1 MTSNSAPTPAL
12 ASTTTEPELLDAI
25 LNHSQL
31 AHPNPPAGLPMVGD
45 CLEGRHPTL
54 LGRYLIRYPDGNGEP
69 VDRWLAS
76 LYGLPVRA
84 HDRVLLLQPGNWPE
98 PVVIGVIDGFA
109 TRPESP
115 STTAATLELQRDE
128 VIRIHGCR
136 GEPLVEV
143 RQHESGPLV
152 RLLSED
158 INLELPGKLKLAAK
172 SIELEAKQG
181 GVKIAAS
188 DDVTVKGEMIQLN

>member
-1 MTSNSAPTPAL
+1 MNPNPAPTSPA
-12 ASTTTEPELLDAI
+12 TVHEMTLLDAALKHTMLSHSSSP
-25 LNHSQL
+25 LNQ
-31 AHPNPPAGLPMVGD
+31 PMVGD

-54 LGRYLIRYPDGNGEP
+54 LGRYLIRYPGGDGEP
-69 VDRWLAS
+69 VDRWLAG

-98 PVVIGVIDGFA
+98 PIVIGVIDGFA
-109 TRPESP
+109 SRPESP
-115 STTAATLELQRDE
+115 STSAATLELRSDE
-128 VIRIHGCR
+128 VIQIHGSR

-143 RQHESGPLV
+143 RQQESGPLV
-152 RLLSED
+152 RFLSED

-181 GVKIAAS
+181 GMKIAAS
-188 DDVTVKGEMIQLN
+188 DDVTVKGEMIKLN